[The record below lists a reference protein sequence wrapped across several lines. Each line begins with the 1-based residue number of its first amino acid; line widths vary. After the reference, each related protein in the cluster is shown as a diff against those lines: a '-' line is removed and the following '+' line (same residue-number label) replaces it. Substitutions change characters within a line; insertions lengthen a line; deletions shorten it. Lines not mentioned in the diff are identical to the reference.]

1 MTRPAIVLLKSG
13 DHDVVARLQE
23 SCFSDPW
30 GIDGVARTVAMPG
43 VFGMIMRVTTPLGR
57 APVGFVLTRIAAD
70 EGELLTIGVLPAWR
84 SQGLAGRMLT
94 VASSR
99 AAALGARAMLLEVA
113 ENNAAA
119 RALYAR
125 HGYTVVGRRIGY
137 YRRPPAAAVDAL
149 IMRAVLPAPMEKHR

>member
-1 MTRPAIVLLKSG
+1 MLFRS
-13 DHDVVARLQE
+13 QE

-30 GIDGVARTVAMPG
+30 GVDGVARTVAMPG
-43 VFGMIMRVTTPLGR
+43 VFGLILRVTMPQGR
-57 APVGFVLTRIAAD
+57 APVGFALTRVAAD

-84 SQGLAGRMLT
+84 SLGLAGRMLS
-94 VASSR
+94 VAIAR

-113 ENNAAA
+113 ENNAPA

-125 HGYTVVGRRIGY
+125 HGFTVVGRRIGY

-149 IMRAVLPAPMEKHR
+149 IMRAALPTALELHR